1 MADLIFNRPSDNYV
15 FTGSRLRAGTTSTK
29 LNLTSKG
36 SEAVIDLCNNSN
48 IDISAS
54 TVFVNG
60 QIVSEGGIQI
70 GSGLY
75 GGKIY
80 KTATNPYEIIIDPFA
95 MDACGNTQDASGQVT
110 IMGDLIVRGSTTTVF
125 STNVDIS
132 DVLLTLAMGSSSAL
146 KSNDAGFRVGDDGYA
161 SLLYKTGTNRWRTNI
176 GMDISGDLNV
186 LSNLTVTGNLSVTSA
201 VTNSS
206 KITANAG
213 IDFSANILPLN
224 NWSQNPVTWNTFA
237 LVKSNLGSALATT
250 ANDWEP
256 ITNYEISKV
265 VLSNYSFIRMEFKV
279 NFVSSTEAD
288 QSLGFRVERN
298 VAEEPTWT
306 TVFTDPSLGSNMGIG
321 FMDVYNGT
329 FIDNLAG
336 VELMSNKTVTYRL
349 LQRRNLNTTI
359 DNAISTAFGVV
370 GGPDVGNYIFL
381 QELYRLDPWSGLM

>member
-1 MADLIFNRPSDNYV
+1 MTDLIFNRPSDNYV
-15 FTGSRLRAGTTSTK
+15 FTGSRLRAGIGEGIDK
-29 LNLTSKG
+29 LRLQS
-36 SEAVIDLCNNSN
+36 SRAQSVIDLCNNSN

-70 GSGLY
+70 GSGLN

-80 KTATNPYEIIIDPFA
+80 KSANLHELVIDPFA
-95 MDACGNTQDASGQVT
+95 TDACGNTQDASGSVV
-110 IMGDLIVRGSTTTVF
+110 IMGDLVVRGKTTTIY
-125 STNVDIS
+125 SINVDIS
-132 DVLLTLAMGSSSAL
+132 DVALTLATGSSSAL
-146 KSNDAGFRVGDDGYA
+146 KSNDAGLRVGDDEYA
-161 SLLYKTGTNRWRTNI
+161 SLLYKTDINRWRTNI
-176 GMDISGDLNV
+176 GMEISG
-186 LSNLTVTGNLSVTSA
+186 NLTVTGNLSVTSA

-237 LVKSNLGSALATT
+237 LVKSDLGSALDTC
-250 ANDWEP
+250 ANVWEP
-256 ITNYEISKV
+256 ITNYQISKV

-298 VAEEPTWT
+298 VTETPTWT

-329 FIDNLAG
+329 FIDDLAG

-349 LQRRNLNTTI
+349 SQRRNLNTSI
-359 DNAISTAFGVV
+359 DSEISTAFGVV
-370 GGPDVGNYIFL
+370 GGSGVGNYIFL
-381 QELYRLDPWSGLM
+381 QELFKPNA

>member
-1 MADLIFNRPSDNYV
+1 MSDLIFNRPSDNYV
-15 FTGSRLRAGTTSTK
+15 YTGSRLRAGTNNTKLSLTST
-29 LNLTSKG
+29 G

-54 TVFVNG
+54 TIFLNG
-60 QIVSEGGIQI
+60 QIVSEGGIQV
-70 GSGLY
+70 GSGIF
-75 GGKIY
+75 GGRITKS
-80 KTATNPYEIIIDPFA
+80 TNPYEIVIDPFGVDGVA
-95 MDACGNTQDASGQVT
+95 STTQDASGSVV
-110 IMGDLIVRGSTTTVF
+110 IMGDLIVRGSTTTVY
-125 STNVDIS
+125 STTVDIS
-132 DVLLTLAMGSSSAL
+132 DVLLTLASGSSATL
-146 KSNDAGFRVGDDGYA
+146 KSNDAGFQLGGDGYA
-161 SLLYKTGTNRWRTNI
+161 SLLYKTDVNRWRTNI

-237 LVKSNLGSALATT
+237 LVKSNLGSALGTT

-265 VLSNYSFIRMEFKV
+265 VLSNYSFVRMEFKV

-288 QSLGFRVERN
+288 QSLGFKVERS
-298 VAEEPTWT
+298 VTATPTWT

-329 FIDNLAG
+329 FIDDLAG
-336 VELMSNKTVTYRL
+336 VTLTPSKTVTYRL
-349 LQRRNLNTTI
+349 SQRRNLNTTI
-359 DNAISTAFGVV
+359 DSAISTQFGVV
-370 GGPDVGNYIFL
+370 GGTDVGNYIFL
-381 QELYRLDPWSGLM
+381 QELFKPNA